1 MKSVILYLGLEFK
14 KEVMN
19 MENVPA
25 CPQCGSTY
33 TYDDGTGLI
42 TCPECGYEFHLDELA
57 AAEAAAQIKDS
68 VGNILTDG
76 DTVTVIKDL
85 PVKGM
90 PKPIKKGTKVK
101 NIRLVDP
108 DMNNG
113 HDIDAK
119 VDGFGNMGLKSSVV
133 KKG

>member
-1 MKSVILYLGLEFK
+1 
-14 KEVMN
+14 MN
-19 MENVPA
+19 LPN
-25 CPQCGSTY
+25 CPKCGSEY
-33 TYDDGTGLI
+33 VYDDGTGLLI
-42 TCPECGYEFHLDELA
+42 CPECGYEWRADEAA
-57 AAEAAAQIKDS
+57 AAEEANKIKDS
-68 VGNILTDG
+68 VGNVLEEG
-76 DTVTVIKDL
+76 DTVTIIKDL

-108 DMNNG
+108 EMNNG